1 VGSTALIRTAI
12 DAQTSGKRRRLVIA
26 LLRSWDVILA
36 LILFWA
42 LRTAVVYY
50 GMKAI
55 WSAVIGVVGIFRFT
69 SKEFMTMSAYSFL
82 PANEAI

>member
-1 VGSTALIRTAI
+1 M
-12 DAQTSGKRRRLVIA
+12 
-26 LLRSWDVILA
+26 ILA